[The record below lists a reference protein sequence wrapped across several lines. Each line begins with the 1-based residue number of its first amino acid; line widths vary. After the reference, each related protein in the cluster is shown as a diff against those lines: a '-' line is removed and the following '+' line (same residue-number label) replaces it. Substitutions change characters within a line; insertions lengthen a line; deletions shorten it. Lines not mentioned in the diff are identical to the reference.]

1 MGDERSRTRHN
12 AAAMRVKG
20 RARFW
25 GWAVVAVACAALVAC
40 GGGEGDDDGGGE
52 ESGPPDVEVLLDSAV
67 GQFLEMQSFHFAL
80 DFDGETSPM
89 EQLSVDME
97 TIEGDVILPDQ
108 LDAKVKAKARQF
120 GGINVNV
127 SLVGVGE
134 DAWVTNP
141 FDQTMWLP
149 LEGGNPLNGLF
160 NPSEGVAAVIR
171 GAANPTL
178 TGEEEI
184 DGVLTWVV
192 EGTIDSGDLTAFLDS
207 AVPGYDVKGTIWI
220 GKDDNVIYRIYLLG
234 QLTAEEPVDILR
246 RLSFSSFNDVEPIE
260 PPLP

>member
-1 MGDERSRTRHN
+1 MRDERHGSRHN
-12 AAAMRVKG
+12 AAAMWVKG

-25 GWAVVAVACAALVAC
+25 GWAAVAVACVALVAC
-40 GGGEGDDDGGGE
+40 GGGDGDGDGDDDGGG
-52 ESGPPDVEVLLDSAV
+52 PPDVAELLDSAV

-80 DFDGETSPM
+80 DFDGETSPL

-171 GAANPTL
+171 GAANPML

-184 DGVLTWVV
+184 DGAPMWVV
-192 EGTIDSGDLTAFLDS
+192 EGTVDSGDLTAFLDS

-234 QLTAEEPVDILR
+234 QLAAEEPVDILR
-246 RLSFSSFNDVEPIE
+246 RLNFSSFNDVEPIE